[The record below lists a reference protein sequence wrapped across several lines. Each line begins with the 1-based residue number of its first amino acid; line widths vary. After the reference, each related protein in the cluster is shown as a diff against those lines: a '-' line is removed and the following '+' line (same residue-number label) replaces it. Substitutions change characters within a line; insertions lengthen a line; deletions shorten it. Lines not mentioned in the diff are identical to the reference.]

1 MRSKFWC
8 LEIFQCLKGLSVGSN
23 IKKNLK
29 YAWFGKKVCLLE
41 ATSYVRKLLKIGRI
55 FSEYSILLLRRPTLR
70 KGVGKI
76 FSEASQ
82 KGLRYV
88 TAKMVR
94 KLIPSIKSTKSD
106 WNNINRL
113 KVMEKALG
121 A

>member
-1 MRSKFWC
+1 MIKAKKF
-8 LEIFQCLKGLSVGSN
+8 ENYGVGSN
-23 IKKNLK
+23 KKK
-29 YAWFGKKVCLLE
+29 
-41 ATSYVRKLLKIGRI
+41 LKIGNKA
-55 FSEYSILLLRRPTLR
+55 TLR